1 MKNQQGM
8 VLFFSLIVLLIMTVI
23 GVAIAMNATQSLRMS
38 QAGSER
44 VQANIALQGAMNT
57 VVINNEGSTLA
68 NLDDPLI
75 LTDLTYNVTST
86 LTPLYEGDVVCARSA
101 RPTAGIECRK
111 VELSSEIQ
119 FGRKDLAQLTRVSGL
134 EQEVLAD

>member
-38 QAGSER
+38 QAGSQR
-44 VQANIALQGAMNT
+44 VQANIAVQGAINT
-57 VVINNEGSTLA
+57 VVMNNEGSVLA
-68 NLDDPLI
+68 NLDAPLV
-75 LTDLTYNVTST
+75 LTDPTYNVTST
-86 LTPLYEGDVVCARSA
+86 LTPLYEGDVVCARST
-101 RPTAGIECRK
+101 RPTAGVECRK
-111 VELSSEIQ
+111 IELSSEIH
-119 FGRKDLAQLTRVSGL
+119 FGRGNLAQLTRVSGL